1 MKLTILASESFGV
14 RSMACVVQAGD
25 KKIVIDPGVA
35 LGAQRF
41 RLPPHPQEQEVARQ
55 TRERLRNELSDAT
68 HVVIT
73 HFHGDHHPM
82 VEADPY
88 QLSAADVLS
97 NLKRLEILAK
107 GNRGVSK
114 RQKHRRRLLE
124 KQLGN
129 SIPSADG
136 RNFGDFTFSEPMPHG
151 EPINKAGTVIMLR
164 ISYNGTTF
172 VHGSDIQLLDH
183 RAIDMIERWRPDI
196 VFLAGP
202 PIYLIQGLPNEDE
215 IMDEVEKRLDIL
227 ASCCGTIILDHH
239 VMRSRE
245 GETWLDQK
253 REKYGN
259 ICCAAGYEKRERNL
273 LEADRQQLYNSGGAP
288 TSNPGERTGHGSD
301 YSIDYST
308 DDNLDYDN
316 QCNRSPGETKE

>member
-14 RSMACVVQAGD
+14 RSMACVVEAGD
-25 KKIVIDPGVA
+25 KKIIIDPGVA

-41 RLPPHPQEQEVARQ
+41 RLPPHPLEQDVARQ
-55 TRERLRNELSDAT
+55 TRERLRKELSDAT

-82 VEADPY
+82 VEADPN
-88 QLSAADVLS
+88 QLSASDVLS
-97 NLKRLEILAK
+97 DLKRLEILAK

-124 KQLGN
+124 QLLGN

-164 ISYNGTTF
+164 ISDNDTTF
-172 VHGSDIQLLDH
+172 VHGSDIQLLDQ
-183 RAIDMIERWRPDI
+183 RAIDMIVRWKPDT

-202 PIYLIQGLPNEDE
+202 PMYLISGLPNVDE
-215 IMDEVEKRLDIL
+215 IMEGVAKRLEIL
-227 ASCCGTIILDHH
+227 SSCCGNIILDHH

-245 GETWLDQK
+245 GENWLDQMK
-253 REKYGN
+253 EKYGN
-259 ICCAAGYEKRERNL
+259 ICCAAGYEKRERKL
-273 LEADRQQLYNSGGAP
+273 LEADRQQLYN
-288 TSNPGERTGHGSD
+288 PGDTPDSSADNRNGIDS
-301 YSIDYST
+301 DYST
-308 DDNLDYDN
+308 DDNIDYDTQFN
-316 QCNRSPGETKE
+316 GPAGET